1 MDSGSFALFCIAIIA
16 GWVDAIAGGG
26 GLLTIPSLLYFG
38 IAPSSAL
45 GTNKLQATLGSLTS
59 TLYFIKKKTINL
71 SEAKLMIVLS
81 LIGSLLGAYLII
93 RLDNSFLMRIIPI
106 LLIIIGIYFLL
117 SPDIGKIEKKA
128 KISITL
134 YSFTF
139 AFIIGFYDGFFGA
152 GTGSFFLVTLVL
164 FLGFQLTKATAYAR
178 LMNFISNLGALLLFM
193 LFGSIEYKIGLI
205 MALGQI
211 IGSLIGS
218 KMVLKHGSKI
228 VRPFVVIV
236 SFLISLK
243 LLWH

>member
-1 MDSGSFALFCIAIIA
+1 
-16 GWVDAIAGGG
+16 
-26 GLLTIPSLLYFG
+26 
-38 IAPSSAL
+38 
-45 GTNKLQATLGSLTS
+45 
-59 TLYFIKKKTINL
+59 
-71 SEAKLMIVLS
+71 MIVLS

>member
-1 MDSGSFALFCIAIIA
+1 VI
-16 GWVDAIAGGG
+16 
-26 GLLTIPSLLYFG
+26 YFG
-38 IAPSSAL
+38 L
-45 GTNKLQATLGSLTS
+45 
-59 TLYFIKKKTINL
+59 
-71 SEAKLMIVLS
+71 VL
-81 LIGSLLGAYLII
+81 
-93 RLDNSFLMRIIPI
+93 
-106 LLIIIGIYFLL
+106 
-117 SPDIGKIEKKA
+117 
-128 KISITL
+128 
-134 YSFTF
+134 
-139 AFIIGFYDGFFGA
+139 IIGFYDGFFGP

-178 LMNFISNLGALLLFM
+178 LLNFTSNLGALLLFM